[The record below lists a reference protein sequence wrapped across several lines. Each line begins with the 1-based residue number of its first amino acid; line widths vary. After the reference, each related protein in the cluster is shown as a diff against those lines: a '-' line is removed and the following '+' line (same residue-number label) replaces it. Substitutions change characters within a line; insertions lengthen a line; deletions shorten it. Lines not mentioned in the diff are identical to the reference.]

1 MKLRSRKGKEKLGG
15 GSGERDMKREYE
27 TEER

>member
-1 MKLRSRKGKEKLGG
+1 MNWNSRKGKEKFGDR
-15 GSGERDMKREYE
+15 SRERDMKREYE